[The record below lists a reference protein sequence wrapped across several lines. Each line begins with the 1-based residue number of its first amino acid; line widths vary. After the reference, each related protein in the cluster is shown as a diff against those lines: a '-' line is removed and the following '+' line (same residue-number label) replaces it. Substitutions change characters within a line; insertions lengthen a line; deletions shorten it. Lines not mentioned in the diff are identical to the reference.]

1 MWDDSL
7 SMISGWGRKPVV
19 IISLHSVPPKR
30 GTQQRH
36 IFRFKCATHASD
48 VPDFPQI
55 LLFRLPS
62 RHGLQRPDISGSR
75 PVSGDD
81 GPLPGSDP
89 SHNVIHSSD
98 DGDFW
103 KAHHCILKV
112 LCCLQ
117 RLHSLD
123 TIKVSFPHA
132 VICSLLLLTSIT
144 RSPLWPT
151 SSLGTSERGTRTPH
165 SSTSPTDVHCL
176 MITKTLINMETKC
189 LGTRGRWE
197 EMLSYLVG
205 RQRL

>member
-1 MWDDSL
+1 MCNTRLWCTRFSSDHL
-7 SMISGWGRKPVV
+7 FC
-19 IISLHSVPPKR
+19 PPSWHR
-30 GTQQRH
+30 
-36 IFRFKCATHASD
+36 
-48 VPDFPQI
+48 
-55 LLFRLPS
+55 
-62 RHGLQRPDISGSR
+62 LQRPDISGSC

-81 GPLPGSDP
+81 CPFPGSDP

-98 DGDFW
+98 YGDFW

-112 LCCLQ
+112 LCFLQ

-123 TIKVSFPHA
+123 AIKVSFPHM
-132 VICSLLLLTSIT
+132 VIRSLSLLTYIT
-144 RSPLWPT
+144 HSPLWPT

-165 SSTSPTDVHCL
+165 SSTSSTNVHCL

-189 LGTRGRWE
+189 LATRGCCE